1 MSSNKSSDLNIP
13 TIKSKLDSSSK
24 LKQQQSTSNDDTNV
38 YDPQVANYLARGTT
52 TTTNNNTNNNQ
63 FGNLIHTNIQH
74 GNLNYSTSAAAAAA
88 ELQHRAELQRRQQ
101 QLQQQE
107 LQQQEQLQQYKQA
120 KQREQQQAQQAQ
132 QQQQQQQQQH
142 VQQAQQYHQL
152 TQQYQQ
158 QYEQQQQQQQQ
169 IYHQQIVPPPAPQPQ
184 QSQQQQSQPQQS
196 QQSQSYQQQTTTG
209 SPTDVVVS
217 NDDYNTSSSSGENL
231 RSRYIENEIVKTF
244 NSKPELVEFI
254 RSELGPEERCKIV
267 INSSKPKAVYF
278 QCERSGSFR
287 TTVKDSAKRQ
297 RIAYT
302 KRNKCGF
309 RLVANLYPNEK
320 DSSKKKLI
328 KDNLGF
334 DEDVVDDDD
343 DDGESGEMWVL
354 RMINPQH
361 NHPPDSSNKKTRQKT
376 SRTFVVGPINKPSHS
391 SGSTRSSN
399 SQLPVSVQAQ
409 INDELSNS
417 ANGVTS
423 GYGDLYNPHHH
434 HHHHHHQPSYTV
446 QSLDQP
452 DVAVMAAIEASAV
465 AAATG
470 GDSSTSPNV
479 NVTAAAVAALQQN
492 NGTPGTNGG
501 EEDEANIDPSVQ
513 AHDHSHGLRSRYM

>member
-320 DSSKKKLI
+320 DSH
-328 KDNLGF
+328 NLGF

-391 SGSTRSSN
+391 S
-399 SQLPVSVQAQ
+399 
-409 INDELSNS
+409 D
-417 ANGVTS
+417 
-423 GYGDLYNPHHH
+423 GDLYNPHHH